1 MHFSH
6 ADSLKHRTFSP
17 FLHPHLSERERD
29 MSNASCQP
37 ARCNRNIWRRRTR
50 VRIDRALTNTAK
62 AFCGL
67 GSLER
72 LRHAAAASFAA
83 ATTTW
88 TIGVWV
94 PIAGTKAF
102 PLRMHSPLCHWTV
115 TAAIFAVLGMTLASM
130 YTPLYGLSVGG
141 RSPSWLVNLNSCG
154 RGKRSSA
161 RPGPLSWYQSLPHIH
176 STPLPP
182 PTPDSIPSR
191 SITLPYR
198 QYHGV
203 MLAQFQTRRL
213 TSSRAE
219 ISRQLK
225 AKRNCHRQPQ
235 AMETTANMPSG
246 RETALFISA
255 C

>member
-1 MHFSH
+1 MRPRRQLGLLECGYRWHEGISIEDAFTAVPLDRNCCYLRCSWD
-6 ADSLKHRTFSP
+6 DSRFH
-17 FLHPHLSERERD
+17 
-29 MSNASCQP
+29 
-37 ARCNRNIWRRRTR
+37 
-50 VRIDRALTNTAK
+50 V
-62 AFCGL
+62 
-67 GSLER
+67 
-72 LRHAAAASFAA
+72 
-83 ATTTW
+83 
-88 TIGVWV
+88 
-94 PIAGTKAF
+94 
-102 PLRMHSPLCHWTV
+102 
-115 TAAIFAVLGMTLASM
+115 
-130 YTPLYGLSVGG
+130 YPLYGLSVGG
-141 RSPSWLVNLNSCG
+141 RSPSWLVNLNSYG